1 MRWFATQAALS
12 MALIWALRESSRL
25 PFHVK
30 ECAHRRKF
38 YLKRWE
44 DTEFTGGGPGSKG
57 VRDGF
62 SQVVLCPECIQRW
75 AGNKSRNL
83 EVSGHR
89 GGI

>member
-12 MALIWALRESSRL
+12 MVLIWALRESSRL

-38 YLKRWE
+38 YLKSWE
-44 DTEFTGGGPGSKG
+44 ETEFTGGGPGSKG

-75 AGNKSRNL
+75 AGNKSRNH